1 MRCLTRIGTGER
13 FEMVRLD
20 PIPNSGVVL
29 TSPYHAV
36 FQRAVAQAEYE
47 AEKDEER
54 GSGVLL
60 TERHLQVVADLPE
73 EFKNHLVKVHGQNE
87 YKRARM
93 RSERHD
99 YDSDSESGNTKRVK
113 IARA

>member
-20 PIPNSGVVL
+20 PIPNSRVVL
-29 TSPYHAV
+29 TSSFHAV

-54 GSGVLL
+54 GSGILL
-60 TERHLQVVADLPE
+60 TERHLQAVADLPE

-87 YKRARM
+87 HKRARM

-99 YDSDSESGNTKRVK
+99 YDSDSEESNAKRVK
-113 IARA
+113 FSKA